1 MTTRTALAE
10 QLDNL
15 EAAIPAMTIEYPD
28 RMDLLIAIAGE
39 ADLIEDRA
47 LAADDARYVSRRVD
61 LILARAGLV
70 E

>member
-28 RMDLLIAIAGE
+28 LEDLLMAIAGE
-39 ADLIEDRA
+39 ADCVEDRA
-47 LAADDARYVSRRVD
+47 TTAEDVRYVSSRVEQ
-61 LILARAGLV
+61 IMVKAGLS
-70 E
+70 